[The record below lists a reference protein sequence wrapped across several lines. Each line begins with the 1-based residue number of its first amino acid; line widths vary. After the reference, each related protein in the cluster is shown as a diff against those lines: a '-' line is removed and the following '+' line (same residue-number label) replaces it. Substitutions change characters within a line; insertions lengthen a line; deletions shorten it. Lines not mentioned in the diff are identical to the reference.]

1 VTAEPEE
8 QGPTAPAGHLPAA
21 RAAAPAGHLRTSRAD
36 REQVI
41 DVLKTAFVQG
51 RMRKDEF
58 DARVDRTFASRT
70 YAELAAITADIP
82 AGIPA
87 GPSGDQ
93 PPRPGAQVQARTPTQ
108 AQKPAPTQAR
118 TPAPTQART
127 PVSHATKARR
137 FMIIGVAMLVLF
149 VLSRGASGL
158 LFGPLAL
165 TAFVLAGVQ
174 KLAARRERRGQLP
187 GSAAPC
193 QAPPTGQPAGDG

>member
-1 VTAEPEE
+1 MTAEPEE
-8 QGPTAPAGHLPAA
+8 QG
-21 RAAAPAGHLRTSRAD
+21 AAAPAGHLRAARADAPAGHLRTARAD

-41 DVLKTAFVQG
+41 DVLKVAYVQG
-51 RMRKDEF
+51 RMCKDEF

-93 PPRPGAQVQARTPTQ
+93 PPRPGAQVQARTP
-108 AQKPAPTQAR
+108 APAP
-118 TPAPTQART
+118 ART
-127 PVSHATKARR
+127 PVSHAAKARR

-149 VLSRGASGL
+149 MLSRGASGL

-187 GSAAPC
+187 GPPAAPR
-193 QAPPTGQPAGDG
+193 QAPQAGQPAGDG